1 MAVYYKPQS
10 PIQSGEDFIYPIT
23 TADQVMVDEN
33 TRLNAVAV
41 YLENIDNST
50 DTTVYGNN
58 ATTLGGVAAED
69 YALKTDTAP
78 DSSKLGGVTASGY
91 ALKTDT
97 APDSAKLGGKA
108 PEYYIQPR
116 NLLDNSDFRNPVN
129 QRGITSETSVSA
141 YSYFIDRWVNQSS
154 EARSFTL
161 STSGIGLTPPTTL
174 LQKIE
179 KIEAGK
185 IVTFAIKLSD
195 GTIAT
200 LTGTV
205 QYTSDGSWTRFASIS
220 HSFGDMYME
229 TMNGFVNVVVYN
241 TEAITIKWAALYEGS
256 YTADTLPP
264 YVPKGYAAELAECQ
278 RYAYLV
284 PSYMSFSGYITSS
297 SKNFVFAV
305 PCPPMRDAGVKP
317 TVASIPRM
325 TIRTVSGYS
334 SIATQSS
341 PGTPSSLIVQDY
353 HPDSYQMNLCAV
365 FSSDI
370 GTNNTPAVA
379 QFRSGDSVLISLD
392 L

>member
-1 MAVYYKPQS
+1 MATMK
-10 PIQSGEDFIYPIT
+10 T
-23 TADQVMVDEN
+23 
-33 TRLNAVAV
+33 LNG
-41 YLENIDNST
+41 
-50 DTTVYGNN
+50 YGFN
-58 ATTLGGVAAED
+58 ATELNGKAASD
-69 YALKTDTAP
+69 YLQKTDTA
-78 DSSKLGGVTASGY
+78 TN
-91 ALKTDT
+91 
-97 APDSAKLGGKA
+97 SAKLGGKA

-116 NLLDNSDFRNPVN
+116 NLLDNSDFIHPVN
-129 QRGITSETSVSA
+129 QRAITSETSVSE
-141 YSYFIDRWVNQSS
+141 YSYFIDRWVNQTS

-161 STSGIGLTPPTTL
+161 STSGIGLPLATTL

-205 QYTSDGSWTRFASIS
+205 QYTSDGSWTRFASIP

-241 TEAITIKWAALYEGS
+241 TKVITIEWAALYEGS

-264 YVPKGYAAELAECQ
+264 YVPKGYVAELAECQ
-278 RYAYLV
+278 RYAYLI
-284 PSYMSFSGYITSS
+284 PPYMAFSGYITSS
-297 SKNFVFAV
+297 SKNFVFPV
-305 PCPPMRDAGVKP
+305 WCPPMCNAGVKP

-325 TIRTVSGYS
+325 TIRTVNGYS
-334 SIATQSS
+334 SIASQDS
-341 PGTPSSLIVQDY
+341 PRAPSSLTVQDY
-353 HPDSYQMNLCAV
+353 HPDSYQMDLCAT

-370 GTNNTPAVA
+370 GTNNTPAAA
-379 QFRSGDSVLISLD
+379 QFRFGDSALISLD